1 MFQTLL
7 SVCVFDDERVRT
19 KRAGKDAKNP
29 VHKRARG
36 SRHRDLNQGVKE
48 LQAIQW
54 EQVLDFQIIK
64 FILLW

>member
-1 MFQTLL
+1 MR
-7 SVCVFDDERVRT
+7 DIRT
-19 KRAGKDAKNP
+19 KREGKDAKNP

-54 EQVLDFQIIK
+54 EQALDFQIIK